1 MPPAI
6 FARVAAALSCWIGPI
21 FLSSIGHPMTYR
33 LCISDTVKFQVK
45 LSVNDAGTKKDFSLW
60 LDAQRVSLDTLQANI
75 EEHGE
80 MKLIDFQRKVCRD
93 NVTGW
98 NDQRLVVGDDGQPAS
113 YSESALDLVLG
124 LPGAPGLIHAAYM
137 EAIAASAGAAGRA
150 KNS

>member
-1 MPPAI
+1 MN
-6 FARVAAALSCWIGPI
+6 
-21 FLSSIGHPMTYR
+21 YR
-33 LCISDTVKFQVK
+33 LRISDTVKFQVK

-80 MKLIDFQRKVCRD
+80 MKLVEFQRKACRD
-93 NVTGW
+93 NITGW
-98 NDQRLVVGDDGQPAS
+98 ADQRLVVDEDDQPAAFS
-113 YSESALDLVLG
+113 AQALDLVLG
-124 LPGAPGLIHAAYM
+124 LPGAVPLIHAAYM